1 MIKFIDLYQQYLP
14 IQAEIDRAIQAVI
27 CDGVFIGGKQ
37 VSEFENNFAE
47 YQQAAYCIGVGNG
60 TDALEIAI
68 EALDLPKGSEIIVP
82 GNSFIASAE
91 AVTRTGHRVVFCDAN
106 CDDYTLNI
114 ENAKS
119 RITDKTAA
127 IMAVHLYGHPC
138 NMDELM
144 AMAQAYQLKIVEDCA
159 QAHGAEYRNKRVGTI
174 GDIGTFSFYPTKNLG
189 AYGDGGAIITNDAEL
204 ARKCLMISNHGQVKK
219 YHHQFEGR
227 NSKLDA
233 LQAAILNVKLKYLDL
248 WINRRIEIAD
258 FYLEQLKGIEN
269 LVLPVRQLWVKQ
281 VYHLFVVRCAM
292 RDHLKTELEQAGIQ
306 TGIHYPIALP
316 KLPAYRY
323 CKQAE
328 ESMFVN
334 QADEILLSL
343 PMGEHLTVIDTYKI
357 VRVLQRFFENKK
369 MVYDR

>member
-1 MIKFIDLYQQYLP
+1 MIKFIDLYQQY
-14 IQAEIDRAIQAVI
+14 ISIKAEIDQAIQAVI
-27 CDGVFIGGKQ
+27 HDSIFIGGKH
-37 VSEFENNFAE
+37 VTEFENNFAQ
-47 YQQAAYCIGVGNG
+47 YQQAAHCVGVGNG

-68 EALDLPKGSEIIVP
+68 EALELPKGSEIIVP

-106 CDDYTLNI
+106 DDDYTLNI
-114 ENAKS
+114 EDAKT

-138 NMDELM
+138 HMDKLL
-144 AMAQAYQLKIVEDCA
+144 AVARAYKLKIIEDCA
-159 QAHGAEYRNKRVGTI
+159 QAHGAEYRNRRVGTI

-204 ARKCLMISNHGQVKK
+204 AQKCLMISNHGQIKK

-227 NSKLDA
+227 NSKLDG
-233 LQAAILNVKLKYLDL
+233 LQAAILNVKLKYLDE

-258 FYLEQLKGIEN
+258 FYLEQLKEVKN
-269 LVLPVRQLWVKQ
+269 LVLPVRQTWAKQ
-281 VYHLFVVRCAM
+281 VYHLFVVRSVM
-292 RDHLKTELEQAGIQ
+292 KEQLRTELEQADIQ

-316 KLPAYRY
+316 KLPAYQY

-328 ESMFVN
+328 KAMFIN
-334 QADEILLSL
+334 QADETLLSL
-343 PMGEHLTVIDTYKI
+343 PMGEHLTAVDGNKI
-357 VRVLQRFFENKK
+357 VKVIQRFFNNE
-369 MVYDR
+369 MDLS